1 MSKEY
6 LEALEKLL
14 DGYSKG
20 MAGRSYYDTIKQALQ
35 RLESIDNSKPSE
47 TLEILDD
54 FKNGLVNKETGMIMF
69 NQVWFK
75 NQIDTIK
82 QALLKAQENEKVLE
96 IIKKKRI
103 DIGLLKH
110 CEYHT
115 EYNVE
120 IAEHNDELKTY
131 QDWWYRKELT
141 KEEFDLLKRWL
152 GNE

>member
-96 IIKKKRI
+96 IMKDKWVNVAVLIHSKTV
-103 DIGLLKH
+103 
-110 CEYHT
+110 E
-115 EYNVE
+115 EYNSN
-120 IAEHNDELKTY
+120 AYTPYN
-131 QDWWYRKELT
+131 LT
-141 KEEFDLLKRWL
+141 QEEFDLLKRWL
-152 GNE
+152 G